1 MQPSAVS
8 APAAV
13 NPPPPMSRI
22 FMHTRT
28 SPSAVASLKHVVE
41 SRLDL
46 MPSNRPPA
54 VGAESAGIVTK
65 PPPAMPISGAPP
77 YRRPPPSCTVATHAA
92 DMSSIET
99 RLIMSVCGQF
109 ISKSPA
115 HCNGYVGTPLTPPHA
130 LASIG
135 DGMPPTWTKDLVANS
150 CCAYVTTVGA
160 PTPRRVYLPMAPPTR
175 EQIARCAENES
186 YNRNVQINVA
196 SSLSSEHI
204 PVLLASS
211 ANNREPGT
219 VHINTSQPVQA
230 LGTTQCCEELLFG
243 KNRTTSSPGFSV
255 CNDIGITYAKAVHK
269 YQQYS
274 NVSVGAN
281 VTLVPTFHKRTPM
294 VVSMSCPQLNLQQVV
309 TSSSVPQNN
318 TKFGPNHTVCA
329 VEVLAKL
336 TPFVKQCCETYMR
349 LPRETVEDL
358 REDGDMPVATC
369 KSIEQCFAHDK
380 ANGVN
385 AYVAKHTFS
394 LDTAILN
401 THAVSSR
408 QRAGNAGT
416 GAGENAAGELTFPLE
431 QKITVYL
438 AALFGG
444 AVADQHA

>member
-1 MQPSAVS
+1 
-8 APAAV
+8 
-13 NPPPPMSRI
+13 MSRI

-77 YRRPPPSCTVATHAA
+77 
-92 DMSSIET
+92 
-99 RLIMSVCGQF
+99 
-109 ISKSPA
+109 
-115 HCNGYVGTPLTPPHA
+115 
-130 LASIG
+130 
-135 DGMPPTWTKDLVANS
+135 
-150 CCAYVTTVGA
+150 
-160 PTPRRVYLPMAPPTR
+160 
-175 EQIARCAENES
+175 
-186 YNRNVQINVA
+186 
-196 SSLSSEHI
+196 
-204 PVLLASS
+204 
-211 ANNREPGT
+211 EPGN

-369 KSIEQCFAHDK
+369 KSIEHCFAHDK

-416 GAGENAAGELTFPLE
+416 GAAGGENAAGELTFPLE

-438 AALFGG
+438 ASLFGG